1 MSVKHEHTFCVI
13 IYMIINRVNKM
24 LNLNVLNISEIKNL
38 HKKRCIL
45 NTI

>member
-13 IYMIINRVNKM
+13 IYIIITRVNKT

-38 HKKRCIL
+38 HKKQCIL
-45 NTI
+45 NTL